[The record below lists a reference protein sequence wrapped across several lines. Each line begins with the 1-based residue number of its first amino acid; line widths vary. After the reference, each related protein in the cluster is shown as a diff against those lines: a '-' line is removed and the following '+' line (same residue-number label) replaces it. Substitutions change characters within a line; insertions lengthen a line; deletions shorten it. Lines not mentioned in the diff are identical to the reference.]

1 MLHCKKSA
9 MYRLRP
15 ILAVVASILLTI
27 PAISQEARQSA
38 ASRTGKPQA
47 KIAGEGAAEKKN
59 PSARQ
64 PNKAGEATFSPKAKK
79 QQAMLLI
86 EEVLAGTHKI
96 TPTEYGILAQ
106 VEAATLLWRYDHD
119 RDLSILKDSVEAM
132 NALLEETK
140 KSKTSVS
147 HGEKQRRIRF
157 LIFLKIARL
166 KPSLIR
172 ELAMK
177 KSGEDKS
184 REAVSGEWS
193 EEARALVLVA
203 EEQINENP
211 ELAARLAEESLSLG
225 MVGWGAFLRKLY
237 MRDSDQAER
246 LIVTMINRFRDSSIS
261 AAHLFNLSTIAL
273 GPDGSAQVKEL
284 YFSSLSAQLRQGLRP
299 NAPIEEIKSNLQ
311 TARATQLLVSAFP
324 RWQSEFADIVQA
336 LENMFIARSL
346 PMPGPPRIIG
356 ISTSSMDASSEGD
369 SQEISKKAER
379 ATVIKD
385 SRARDK
391 QLQQLAFDAALN
403 SDARLAEELLS
414 KIDNEETRR
423 SASLKVYSPLIRK
436 ELSERNWTQAQKYAS
451 KITHPLGRTIVFDS
465 IAQAIPKTDKLAV
478 KEIYDSATAQLYQE
492 VPSEKV
498 AKAFLFLAKS
508 LFRTDPEGSL
518 EAAKS
523 AIYVLNKLKTSDELW
538 GESESGGS
546 LPTWLRLPSNMNV
559 NEAMDLTEMILPLFK
574 DMAKRDVNSA
584 MATAYSFSHAGLY
597 SLAQSGIARGLMEEA
612 GKPKKQAVH

>member
-1 MLHCKKSA
+1 MH
-9 MYRLRP
+9 RL

-27 PAISQEARQSA
+27 TAISQEDRQSA

-47 KIAGEGAAEKKN
+47 KTAVKGAIEKNN
-59 PSARQ
+59 PSAKQ
-64 PNKAGEATFSPKAKK
+64 PNKAGEVTLSPKAKK

-86 EEVLAGTHKI
+86 EEVLAGAHKI
-96 TPTEYGILAQ
+96 TPAEYGILAK
-106 VEAATLLWRYDHD
+106 VEAATLLWQYDQD
-119 RDLSILKDSVEAM
+119 RALSILKNSVEAM
-132 NALLEETK
+132 SALLEETK

-147 HGEKQRRIRF
+147 HDEKQRRIRF
-157 LIFLKIARL
+157 LIFLKIARF
-166 KPSLIR
+166 KPGLIR
-172 ELAMK
+172 ELALK
-177 KSGEDKS
+177 KSGENKS

-193 EEARALVLVA
+193 EESRALVLVA
-203 EEQINENP
+203 EGQINENP

-284 YFSSLSAQLRQGLRP
+284 YFSSLSAQLRQSLRP

-336 LENMFIARSL
+336 LENMFISSSL
-346 PMPGPPRIIG
+346 PVPGPPRIIG
-356 ISTSSMDASSEGD
+356 ISTSSMDASSEGNT
-369 SQEISKKAER
+369 QEISEKAER
-379 ATVIKD
+379 AAVIKD

-423 SASLKVYSPLIRK
+423 AASLMVYGPLVRK
-436 ELSERNWTQAQKYAS
+436 ELSESDWSQAQKYAF
-451 KITHPLGRTIVFDS
+451 KIAHPLGRTIVLDT
-465 IAQAIPKTDKLAV
+465 IAQAMSRSKVDNLLV
-478 KEIYDSATAQLYQE
+478 RDVYFSAAAQLYRE
-492 VPSEKV
+492 TPEEKV
-498 AKAFLFLAKS
+498 VKALLFLAKS
-508 LFRTDPEGSL
+508 LLRTDPENSL
-518 EAAKS
+518 EAVNS
-523 AIYVLNKLKTSDELW
+523 AVYVLNKLKTNDELW
-538 GESESGGS
+538 GESEKRGAIS
-546 LPTWLRLPSNMNV
+546 TWLRLHSNISV
-559 NEAMDLTEMILPLFK
+559 DEAMDLTEMIPPLFR
-574 DMAKRDVNSA
+574 DLAKRDLNSA
-584 MATAYSFSHAGLY
+584 LTSAYNISQPGLY
-597 SLAQSGIARGLMEEA
+597 SLARLGIARGLMDEI
-612 GKPKKQAVH
+612 GTTKRLPPR